1 METIIIIAVVIF
13 IINAIIGSQQKKRRQ
28 QDARPAQ
35 RDPRQISIEAQLEEQ
50 RSAAEAERRRT
61 MQPTV
66 RTTLVPRQSG
76 WHCVCGRDN
85 GADSAYCVKCG
96 RPREEGQ
103 SGSLYYDSGEG
114 RSAPSEMG
122 GYSGEGASVAGDTE
136 GYSTEGRREGK
147 TLAAAKSSLRHA
159 VKSVTES
166 RHAHTESSMTG
177 IQQECEEDY
186 DPHARDSY
194 DLGGADAYAL
204 ASDAQAMPYGIALR
218 GGEDIARGVLY
229 AEILGKPR
237 ALRGR

>member
-66 RTTLVPRQSG
+66 RTTLASRQPG
-76 WHCVCGRDN
+76 WRCVCGRDN
-85 GADSAYCVKCG
+85 GTGSTYCVKCG

-103 SGSLYYDSGEG
+103 TGSLYYDSGEG
-114 RSAPSEMG
+114 RSA
-122 GYSGEGASVAGDTE
+122 AGDTE

-147 TLAAAKSSLRHA
+147 TLAVAKSSLRHA
-159 VKSVTES
+159 E
-166 RHAHTESSMTG
+166 MTIFTDCG
-177 IQQECEEDY
+177 HLPHFEQPQAVAQRILDFLRQQ
-186 DPHARDSY
+186 A
-194 DLGGADAYAL
+194 
-204 ASDAQAMPYGIALR
+204 
-218 GGEDIARGVLY
+218 
-229 AEILGKPR
+229 
-237 ALRGR
+237 